1 MAFDDTAVR
10 QEPATVTQRAAAM
23 SALGLY
29 GGANTPAEHTAEAS
43 RLGGQDTY
51 RVRLANALLG
61 AVQAE
66 AVLADAITIGPE
78 ARAAACEQQLITAGA
93 VPWSCDTLR
102 GGNSMRAEPSVLL
115 PDPPRRSPNE

>member
-1 MAFDDTAVR
+1 MAFDDTAGR

-29 GGANTPAEHTAEAS
+29 GGANTPAEHTAEAL

-93 VPWSCDTLR
+93 AD
-102 GGNSMRAEPSVLL
+102 
-115 PDPPRRSPNE
+115 DPTK

>member
-29 GGANTPAEHTAEAS
+29 GGANTPAEHTAEAL

-78 ARAAACEQQLITAGA
+78 ARAAACEQQLITDGA
-93 VPWSCDTLR
+93 ADDPTKRIGFLRWQTLR
-102 GGNSMRAEPSVLL
+102 VSGPLREIAQNV
-115 PDPPRRSPNE
+115 